1 MANTFKNRTLRAV
14 GTSPVDVGAVVASNT
29 ETTLIGMT
37 LANITSAVISVTATL
52 NDGTNTTHIVKD
64 APIPSGGSLILL
76 GGDQKVVLMTGD
88 KIIVTSNTASS
99 CDVIMSFLEIT
110 EYGLSWKTRSYSS
123 LNQCRYT

>member
-14 GTSPVDVGAVVASNT
+14 GTSATDVGAVVAAST
-29 ETTLIGMT
+29 QTTLIGMT
-37 LANITSAVISVTATL
+37 MANITSGVINVTATL

-64 APIPSGGSLILL
+64 APIPTGCSLILL

-99 CDVIMSFLEIT
+99 VDVIMSFLEIT
-110 EYGLSWKTRSYSS
+110 
-123 LNQCRYT
+123 

>member
-14 GTSPVDVGAVVASNT
+14 GTSPVDVGAVVAGST

-37 LANITSAVISVTATL
+37 LANITSGVINVTATL

-64 APIPSGGSLILL
+64 APIPTGGSLILL

-88 KIIVTSNTASS
+88 KIIITSNTASS

-110 EYGLSWKTRSYSS
+110 
-123 LNQCRYT
+123 

>member
-14 GTSPVDVGAVVASNT
+14 GTSPLDVGAVVAAST
-29 ETTLIGMT
+29 QTTLIGMT
-37 LANITSAVISVTATL
+37 LANVTSGVISVTTTL

-64 APIPSGGSLILL
+64 APIPTGGSLVVL

-99 CDVIMSFLEIT
+99 VDVIMSFLEIT
-110 EYGLSWKTRSYSS
+110 
-123 LNQCRYT
+123 